1 MHAHAHKR
9 NKKNSLLSIC
19 SSWYCL
25 HMLVSCAFGRSGQS
39 QVWWLISECL
49 SFSCISFSRSLI
61 SFFVCKMHSR
71 QKSLFISVTAK
82 CLRIE
87 SSFFRRRSFSSLL
100 CHVSLT
106 RRKQVEKTKWE
117 LKWQAAVHTE
127 VMFIFQGQNWSLL
140 FFWCFM
146 KAAVSKVNISKCQ
159 LMICT
164 TGYDPKKIR
173 HAMLVSC
180 RKNG

>member
-1 MHAHAHKR
+1 MLI
-9 NKKNSLLSIC
+9 NTIKKNSLLSIC

-25 HMLVSCAFGRSGQS
+25 HMLVSCAFGRSGQV

-71 QKSLFISVTAK
+71 QKSLFISVTTK

-100 CHVSLT
+100 LSWPEGNKLKRQNGSWSDKQLCIPRSCSFFRVRTGPCYSFGVSWKL
-106 RRKQVEKTKWE
+106 QSHKW
-117 LKWQAAVHTE
+117 
-127 VMFIFQGQNWSLL
+127 IFPS
-140 FFWCFM
+140 
-146 KAAVSKVNISKCQ
+146 VS
-159 LMICT
+159 
-164 TGYDPKKIR
+164 
-173 HAMLVSC
+173 
-180 RKNG
+180 